1 MLHNE
6 LIRRDRLEMFPRR
19 GNILRGSAT
28 RRVVTLV
35 ALLLLAAGADAQTQ
49 PAARESAQ
57 SITLQEAVRIALQ
70 KNPTIQ
76 AADAYAQAVQEGIT
90 AAKAFRYPRLDF
102 SEGFTR
108 GDNPVYVFGTLLTQR
123 QFTATDFGLG
133 FLNTPPPLDDFRT
146 ALTATMPLYDAGQI
160 SRLVQDAK
168 LQAQS
173 AQKGKDRT
181 QQEVVFQVIT
191 AYLNELLARENSH
204 VAKSAVDMTKS
215 DLERAR
221 SRQENGVAVPSDLL
235 SAQVQLAQAE
245 EDLLRAENAIE
256 LTHSALNV
264 AMGLPEDA
272 PTSIAA
278 SLSESNFN
286 AGTLE
291 EKQAKALATRPDYL
305 QVLLRKEQAANGM
318 HMARAEFLPKV
329 NLFSSWEVD
338 NQTFAARG
346 GNNWVAGATLSVNLF
361 DGGAKIARLKESKAR
376 ELQAQALETQMASAV
391 RLQVREAYSNLATAR
406 KRLGVVKDATSQ
418 AVESLRITQNRYQ
431 EGLATITDL
440 LRAETAKTVAEKNA
454 LNAIFDYR
462 LSYAALE
469 LATGELSANSAALD
483 Q

>member
-1 MLHNE
+1 MKR
-6 LIRRDRLEMFPRR
+6 LI
-19 GNILRGSAT
+19 S
-28 RRVVTLV
+28 LV
-35 ALLLLAAGADAQTQ
+35 AVLLLAAGAGAQTQ

-57 SITLQEAVRIALQ
+57 SLTLQEAVRIALQ

-76 AADAYAQAVQEGIT
+76 AADAYAQAVQQGIT

-123 QFTATDFGLG
+123 QFTAANFALG

-146 ALTATMPLYDAGQI
+146 GFTATMPLYDAGQI
-160 SRLVQDAK
+160 SRMVRDAK

-181 QQEVVFQVIT
+181 QQEVVFQVIN
-191 AYLNELLARENSH
+191 AYLNELLARENSR
-204 VAKSAVDMTKS
+204 VAKSAVQMTKS

-221 SRQENGVAVPSDLL
+221 ARQENGLGVPSDLL
-235 SAQVQLAQAE
+235 SAEVQLAQAE
-245 EDLLRAENAIE
+245 EDLLRAQNAIE
-256 LTHSALNV
+256 LAHAALNV

-272 PTSIAA
+272 PTSIAG
-278 SLSESNFN
+278 SLSESSFN
-286 AGTLE
+286 AGSLE
-291 EKQAKALATRPDYL
+291 EKQSKALATRPDYL
-305 QVLLRKEQAANGM
+305 QVLLGKQQAANRM

-346 GNNWVAGATLSVNLF
+346 GNNWAVGATLNFNLF

-391 RLQVREAYSNLATAR
+391 RLQVREAYSNLATAQ
-406 KRLGVVKDATSQ
+406 KRLGVVKDASSQ
-418 AVESLRITQNRYQ
+418 AMESLRITQNRYE
-431 EGLATITDL
+431 EGLATITDV
-440 LRAETAKTVAEKNA
+440 LRAETAQTAAEKNA
-454 LNAIFDYR
+454 LNAVFDYR

-469 LATGELSANSAALD
+469 LATGELSANSPALN